1 MASAPNWDAIKAE
14 YISGTLSQRRLAEKY
29 DISIYALNKH
39 AHLEHWKK
47 AREEFQDKSTE
58 KILNAVTDKRAELA
72 DRATELGSRVL
83 KLSERILDRLEQN
96 GISKASVD
104 GTEVDMLKTVQAYT
118 MIAKSLGIDE
128 ESKANRERIQ
138 LEREKLQI
146 ERERTTAA
154 GTDEMPTIVINLGN
168 DDQRE

>member
-1 MASAPNWDAIKAE
+1 M
-14 YISGTLSQRRLAEKY
+14 
-29 DISIYALNKH
+29 NKH
-39 AHLEHWKK
+39 ARTEHWE
-47 AREEFQDKSTE
+47 AMRDEF
-58 KILNAVTDKRAELA
+58 RANCTSKVLQAAEDERTELA
-72 DRATELGSRVL
+72 RRATELGSRVL

-104 GTEVDMLKTVQAYT
+104 GTEIDMLKTVQAYT

-128 ESKANRERIQ
+128 ESKANRDRLQ

-146 ERERTTAA
+146 EKERSTTS
-154 GTDEMPTIVINLGN
+154 GTEEMPTIVINLGN

>member
-1 MASAPNWDAIKAE
+1 MENAPNWEAIKAE
-14 YISGTLSQRRLAEKY
+14 FIAGTSQHRLAEKY
-29 DISIYALNKH
+29 GVTRSAIAKRSQTGEWMKYRNECRNKTSQKVAEMIS
-39 AHLEHWKK
+39 
-47 AREEFQDKSTE
+47 
-58 KILNAVTDKRAELA
+58 DKRAELA

-83 KLSERILDRLEQN
+83 KLSERILDRLEQS